1 MTIMHLTSAAAC
13 LTIALCGGQAMAASS
28 KWAEAGGG
36 QLRII
41 TEEAPRDGVLHG
53 AIEIRLQPG
62 WKTYWRD
69 PGEAGVPPQIGIAGS
84 DGIGAAEILYP
95 APEWVD
101 DGYSVYAAYK
111 HSVMLPLRLMA
122 TGDGASW
129 RLKAQVFAGICEK
142 ICIPVQ
148 ADLEV
153 ASGQGEIADDLV
165 AAAFAALPSPAKPGL
180 EVSTVEDRD
189 GALTARAELPEGLS
203 EASLFLA
210 GGDGWYFGQ
219 PKWDGASSFA
229 ITVYDRPDA
238 SGGVAPSWD
247 YTLVADGQAVSGT
260 VALGK

>member
-69 PGEAGVPPQIGIAGS
+69 PGEAGVPPQMGIAGS
-84 DGIGAAEILYP
+84 EGIGDAEILYP

-111 HSVMLPLRLMA
+111 HSVMLPLRLA
-122 TGDGASW
+122 VNGDGAPW
-129 RLKAQVFAGICEK
+129 HLKAQVFAGICEK

-148 ADLEV
+148 ADLGV
-153 ASGQGEIADDLV
+153 APGEGEIADDLV

-180 EVSTVEDRD
+180 EVTGIDD
-189 GALTARAELPEGLS
+189 GDGTLTARVDLPDGAG

-210 GGDGWYFGQ
+210 GGQGWYFGQ

-229 ITVYDRPDA
+229 VTVYDRPDQPA
-238 SGGVAPSWD
+238 AEAPSWD

-260 VALGK
+260 VALGR